1 MLHPT
6 RCLWCWQGPR
16 PEVAGLAGRVAD
28 GVVLAEPAGASYVSW
43 VRAQTGRDPLTSVF
57 MATSID
63 DDRRV
68 ARRHLAPFL
77 IEMLAEPNVALR
89 GT

>member
-1 MLHPT
+1 
-6 RCLWCWQGPR
+6 
-16 PEVAGLAGRVAD
+16 
-28 GVVLAEPAGASYVSW
+28 
-43 VRAQTGRDPLTSVF
+43 